1 MGLKVFTLFSFSLFK
16 FKHKSPMHTTENVNE
31 NSRRGVALRQI
42 HCTSGS
48 LADRP
53 QEPGRIEILPV
64 AKSLW
69 NSSVFFICQGTKGES
84 MGFQS

>member
-1 MGLKVFTLFSFSLFK
+1 MELKVFTLFSFSLFK

-42 HCTSGS
+42 HCTCSS

-53 QEPGRIEILPV
+53 QEPGRIEILHQPV
-64 AKSLW
+64 HAQFLL
-69 NSSVFFICQGTKGES
+69 FIPACG
-84 MGFQS
+84 